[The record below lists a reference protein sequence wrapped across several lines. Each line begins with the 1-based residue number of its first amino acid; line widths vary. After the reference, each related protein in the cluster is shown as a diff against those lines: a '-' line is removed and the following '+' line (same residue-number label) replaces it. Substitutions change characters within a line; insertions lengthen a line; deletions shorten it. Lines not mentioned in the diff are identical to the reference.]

1 MLIFFFISVLKDTEV
16 YVDNCTSTFECC
28 WPFYGVEAR
37 SMNALAKYENEKT
50 FFVQILGD
58 NDGNHIKTPLIRFF
72 HLKPRNCGFKIA
84 EIAMAGLDKS
94 LWPYDKWIRMKPDQQ
109 ENDLRM
115 FVAKQDRS
123 VQHNSNSSTKFR
135 VKIVSTTLSYCFF
148 DATWSTDLWSEKQ
161 FTDVDILV
169 GENKLQ
175 AHRVVLS
182 ARSPVLKILLSKIS
196 LKGRSTLTIGA
207 DKVDFS
213 VVEHFLKYLYMGT
226 LEISANNKQLLALAE
241 MYQVETLK
249 EFCQLAVRVSDA
261 KDITTSFLA
270 II

>member
-1 MLIFFFISVLKDTEV
+1 M

-37 SMNALAKYENEKT
+37 SMNALAEYENEKM

-58 NDGNHIKTPLIRFF
+58 NDGNNIKTPLIRFF

-115 FVAKQDRS
+115 FVAKLDRS

-135 VKIVSTTLSYCFF
+135 VKIVNTTLNYCFF
-148 DATWSTDLWSEKQ
+148 DATWFTDLWSEKQ
-161 FTDVDILV
+161 LTDVDILV
-169 GENKLQ
+169 GENKFQ

-196 LKGRSTLTIGA
+196 LKGRPTLKIGA
-207 DKVDFS
+207 DEVDFS
-213 VVEHFLKYLYMGT
+213 VVQHFLKFLYMGT
-226 LEISANNKQLLALAE
+226 LEISANNKKLLALAE

-249 EFCQLAVRVSDA
+249 NICQLAVRVSDA
-261 KDITTSFLA
+261 EDITTSFLA

>member
-1 MLIFFFISVLKDTEV
+1 MI
-16 YVDNCTSTFECC
+16 
-28 WPFYGVEAR
+28 
-37 SMNALAKYENEKT
+37 ALAEYQNEKT
-50 FFVQILGD
+50 FFAQILGD
-58 NDGNHIKTPLIRFF
+58 NDGQEIKTPLIRFF
-72 HLKPRNCGFKIA
+72 HLEPRNCGFKIA
-84 EIAMAGLDKS
+84 EISMNHFLYWSCDKR
-94 LWPYDKWIRMKPDQQ
+94 IRMNPDQR

-115 FVAKQDRS
+115 FVAKLDSS
-123 VQHNSNSSTKFR
+123 VHRNSNDSIKFR
-135 VKIVSTTLSYCFF
+135 VKIVNTTLNCCFF

-249 EFCQLAVRVSDA
+249 EICQLAVRVSDA